1 MAAMSD
7 LTAVG
12 PSEAVAIV
20 GMAGRFP
27 RARNLSEFWE
37 RLAAGEELVTFF
49 SEEELLSAGLPP
61 ELVQDP
67 NFVRARAVLE
77 NAELFDA
84 AFFGINPREAEI
96 MDPQQRIFLECA
108 WEALEHA
115 GYDPDRYPG
124 AIGVYAG
131 LSLNMYLFNNLV
143 PNPEVAN
150 AAGAYQLMLAND
162 KDFIAT
168 RVAYKL
174 NLRGPAV
181 NVQTACSTSLVAVQM
196 ACQSLL
202 SYQCDMALAGGVS
215 VGSPRKAGHLYQ
227 PGMIMSP
234 DGHCRAFDA
243 RAQGIMGG
251 EGVGLVVLK
260 RLSEALADGD
270 TIHAVILGA
279 AVNNDGAQ
287 KVGFTA
293 PSIDGQAEAIAMAQ
307 AMAGIGPETITYVEA
322 HGTGTE
328 LGDPIEVAALTQAFR
343 AGTQAR
349 GYCAL
354 GSVKTNMG
362 HLDAAAGIAGL
373 LKTVLALKQRRIP
386 PSLHFEEPNPNIDFA
401 SSPFYVNT
409 ALSDWTANGTPRRA
423 GVSSFGIGGTN
434 AHVVLEEAPARPIA
448 RSGRPCHLLV
458 LSARTASALENAT
471 DALADH
477 LRAHP
482 ALELGDVA
490 YTLQNG
496 RKALG
501 ERRIAVVGGDAQ
513 QAATILASR
522 EPRRVL
528 DGAPGS
534 QSRAVAF
541 LFSGQGAQYVNM
553 ARELYEV
560 EPVFRSEVDHCAEV
574 LKPHLGLDLRAVLY
588 PEPAAAEAAARQLLQ
603 TALTQPALF
612 VVEYALAQLWMAW
625 GVRPQ
630 AMLGHSIGEY
640 VAACL
645 AGVFSLDDA
654 LALVAARGRLM
665 QELPSGSMLTVPLAE
680 ADIEPELGP
689 ELALA
694 AVNAPRLCVV
704 SGPSPQVAALQQRLE
719 ARGIA
724 CRPLHTSHAFHSPMM
739 EPVLEPFAEQVARI
753 RLQPPSLPYLSNL
766 TGTWITPEQATDP
779 AYWAAHLR
787 STVRFAE
794 AAAQLL
800 VDPSLILLEVG
811 PGHTLSTLVKQ
822 QSARPDGGLVLA
834 SLRHPHEPTAD
845 HTFLMTTLGRLWLA
859 GTEIDWPGL
868 YAGESRQRVPLPTYP
883 FEGQRYWVEPQPP
896 ADREPAARLNG
907 KVSVESPGSL
917 AKRADLATWFYQ
929 PSWHRLDL
937 PLGTGAAAEPERQNW
952 LVFADRCGFGERLAQ
967 FLAERGHS
975 VVRVVPGE
983 RFAEPGSALY
993 ALPPA
998 DRQSYDALFREL
1010 DRAGW
1015 APHRIVHLWNLGP
1028 DDQDDLTTEKLE
1040 ASQDLA
1046 FYSLLYLAQSL
1057 GEAGLAAPVQIDVI
1071 GNGLFE
1077 IVGAEKL
1084 APHKATVLGPCRVIP
1099 QEYPQLTCRY
1109 IDVQLPAGELDES
1122 LLARVRSELQ
1132 GAAEHTEVAY
1142 RGHHRWVPTF
1152 EHTRFA
1158 AEAGVPP
1165 ILRRRGVYLITGG
1178 LGGIGLALAEY
1189 LAQAVQARLVLVGRT
1204 GLPERADWEAW
1215 LAEHGEANGSGR
1227 RLRKLQALESLGAEV
1242 LLGRADVTNLAEMRA
1257 VVEQARARFGKID
1270 GVIHAAG
1277 VAGGGIIPLKTRAQ
1291 AERVMAP
1298 KVLGTLVLQAALGGE
1313 PLDFAVL
1320 CSSFTSILGGAG
1332 QVDYCAA
1339 NAFLDAW
1346 AHARNQVGA
1355 RTIAI
1360 NWSVWQDVGMAVD
1373 TAVAA
1378 QLQQAKEEN
1387 LRHGMLASEGQEAF
1401 RRVLASP
1408 LPQVVVSTQDLPALL
1423 RWQERIR
1430 GAAPPDGLDAAP
1442 VAPPPAEAATETLHA
1457 RPQLGSAYVAPLNEG
1472 QERIV
1477 GAWQELLGIAEIG
1490 IHDSF
1495 FDLGGHSLL
1504 ATQLVARLQRLF
1516 GVQLPL
1522 RSIFEAQ
1529 TVAEQAERIE
1539 TIRWAAES
1547 KPAELVLAQGERDEI
1562 EL

>member
-1 MAAMSD
+1 MSD
-7 LTAVG
+7 LSAAG
-12 PSEAVAIV
+12 PVEAVAII

-27 RARNLSEFWE
+27 RARNLDEFWE
-37 RLAAGEELVTFF
+37 RLAAGEELVSFF
-49 SEEELLSAGLPP
+49 GEDELLAAGLPAA
-61 ELVQDP
+61 LVRDP
-67 NFVRARAVLE
+67 SFVKARAVLE
-77 NAELFDA
+77 DAELFDA
-84 AFFGINPREAEI
+84 AFFGINPREAEL
-96 MDPQQRIFLECA
+96 MDPQQRLFLECA

-115 GYDPDRYPG
+115 GYDPDRYAG

-131 LSLNMYLFNNLV
+131 LSMNPYLYNNLFQ
-143 PNPEVAN
+143 NLDVAN
-150 AAGAYQLMLAND
+150 AAGTYQLMLAND

-215 VGSPRKAGHLYQ
+215 VGSPRKSGHLYQ

-234 DGHCRAFDA
+234 DGHCRTFDA
-243 RAQGIMGG
+243 KAQGIVAG

-279 AVNNDGAQ
+279 AINNDGAQ

-293 PSIDGQAEAIAMAQ
+293 PSVDGQAEVIAMAQ
-307 AMAGIGPETITYVEA
+307 AMAGIGPETIGYVEA

-343 AGTQAR
+343 AGTAAR

-354 GSVKTNMG
+354 GSVKSNMG

-386 PSLHFEEPNPNIDFA
+386 PSLHFEEANPNIDFA
-401 SSPFYVNT
+401 ASPFYVNT
-409 ALSDWTANGTPRRA
+409 TLRDWAANGTPRRA

-434 AHVVLEEAPARPIA
+434 AHVVLEEAPTRPVA
-448 RSGRPCHLLV
+448 RSRRPSHLLL
-458 LSARTASALENAT
+458 LSARTASALESAT

-482 ALELGDVA
+482 ALDLGDVA

-496 RKALG
+496 RKPLG
-501 ERRIAVVGGDAQ
+501 ERRIAVVGGDPAE
-513 QAATILASR
+513 AAAILERR
-522 EPRRVL
+522 EPRRVV
-528 DGAPGS
+528 DAAPGA

-560 EPVFRSEVDHCAEV
+560 EPVFRAAVDRCAEA

-588 PEPAAAEAAARQLLQ
+588 PEPAAEADAARQLVQ
-603 TALTQPALF
+603 TALAQPALF

-645 AGVFSLDDA
+645 AGVLSLEDA

-665 QELPSGSMLTVPLAE
+665 QDLPPGSMLAVPLAAAE
-680 ADIEPELGP
+680 IEPELGP
-689 ELALA
+689 DLALA

-704 SGPSPQVAALQQRLE
+704 SGPTPQVEALRERLE
-719 ARGIA
+719 ARGVS

-739 EPVLEPFAEQVARI
+739 EPVLKPFAEQVARL
-753 RLQPPSLPYLSNL
+753 RLQPPSLPYLSNV

-787 STVRFAE
+787 STVRFAD
-794 AAAQLL
+794 AAAELFR
-800 VDPSLILLEVG
+800 DPSLIFLEVG
-811 PGHTLSTLVKQ
+811 PGQTLSTLMKQ
-822 QSARPDGGLVLA
+822 HPDRPEGCVALA
-834 SLRHPHEPTAD
+834 SLRHPHDPTPD
-845 HTFLMTTLGRLWLA
+845 HQFLLTTLGRLWLA
-859 GTEIDWPGL
+859 GTEIDWSGL
-868 YAGESRQRVPLPTYP
+868 YAGEARQRVPLPTYP
-883 FEGQRYWVEPQPP
+883 FEGERYWVEPRPLAQHAP
-896 ADREPAARLNG
+896 AVPVNG
-907 KVSVESPGSL
+907 KVAVESVTWP

-929 PSWHRLDL
+929 PSWRRLDL
-937 PLGTGAAAEPERQNW
+937 PPGAGAGAETERQNW
-952 LVFADRCGFGERLAQ
+952 LVFSDAWGLGDRLAQ
-967 FLAERGHS
+967 RLTARGQS
-975 VVRVVPGE
+975 VVQVVPSD
-983 RFAEPGSALY
+983 RFAQHGGTLY

-998 DRQSYDALFREL
+998 DPQSYAALFREL
-1010 DRAGW
+1010 NGAGW
-1015 APHRIVHLWNLGP
+1015 APNRIVHLWNLGP
-1028 DDQDDLTTEKLE
+1028 PGHDDLTVETLE
-1040 ASQDLA
+1040 ASQDRA

-1057 GEAGLAAPVQIDVI
+1057 GEAGSAAPVQIDII

-1077 IVGAEKL
+1077 VVGTEQL
-1084 APHKATVLGPCRVIP
+1084 APQKATLLGPCRVISQEFP
-1099 QEYPQLTCRY
+1099 QVRCRY
-1109 IDVQLPAGELDES
+1109 IDVQLSAGAPDEAFV
-1122 LLARVRSELQ
+1122 ARVCNELQ
-1132 GAAEHTEVAY
+1132 ATPDQTEVAY
-1142 RGHHRWVPTF
+1142 RGQHRWVPAY
-1152 EHTRFA
+1152 EPTRLA
-1158 AEAGVPP
+1158 AEAGVPA
-1165 ILRRRGVYLITGG
+1165 ILRQRGVYLITGG

-1204 GLPERADWEAW
+1204 GLPERAYWGAW
-1215 LAEHGEANGSGR
+1215 LAEHGEQDGTSR
-1227 RLRKLQALESLGAEV
+1227 RLRKLQALEALGAEV
-1242 LLGRADVTNLAEMRA
+1242 LPVRADVTNLAEMRA
-1257 VVEQARARFGKID
+1257 VVAQARACFGKLD

-1277 VAGGGIIPLKTRAQ
+1277 IAGGGVIPLKTRAL
-1291 AERVMAP
+1291 AERVLAP
-1298 KVLGTLVLQAALGGE
+1298 KVLGTVVLQAALGAE
-1313 PLDFAVL
+1313 PLDFMAL

-1346 AHARNQVGA
+1346 AHARNQAGA
-1355 RTIAI
+1355 TTIAI

-1387 LRHGMLASEGQEAF
+1387 LRNGMLSSEGQEAF
-1401 RRVLASP
+1401 RRVLANP
-1408 LPQVVVSTQDLPALL
+1408 MPQVVVSTQDLPSLL
-1423 RWQERIR
+1423 RVAERIR
-1430 GAAPPDGLDAAP
+1430 DAKQPDGLVPAPP
-1442 VAPPPAEAATETLHA
+1442 VASRAEPETAALHA
-1457 RPQLGSAYVAPLNEG
+1457 RPQLGSAYAAPLNES
-1472 QERIV
+1472 QERIT

-1504 ATQLVARLQRLF
+1504 ATQLVTRLQRLF

-1522 RSIFEAQ
+1522 RMIFEAQ

-1539 TIRWAAES
+1539 TMLWAAETRS
-1547 KPAELVLAQGERDEI
+1547 AEPVLAQGERDEI